1 MKKTFITVAVV
12 LSMASAACAQ
22 NLTGGVK
29 IGLNSSNIKESN
41 DNGSSKANA
50 RLSGHLGVYAVYMF
64 QDRFG
69 FQPEFVISGEGT
81 KYENGANPDTKV
93 ALTYINIPLL
103 LRMNVIN
110 KLSIHTGPQIGFLVG
125 AKQKYDGNTTDVK
138 DGTKGVNL
146 AWGLGAAY
154 ELPKNLNISLRYN
167 FGLSRIDDDDDDTKA
182 KVSTLQ
188 ISLGYKLF

>member
-1 MKKTFITVAVV
+1 MKKTFIVAALV
-12 LSMASAACAQ
+12 LLGSATYAQ

-29 IGLNSSNIKESN
+29 IGLNSSNVKYSN

-64 QDRFG
+64 KDNIG

-81 KYENGANPDTKV
+81 KHENGSAPDTKV

-103 LRMNVIN
+103 VRVNVLD
-110 KLSIHTGPQIGFLVG
+110 KLNIHTGPQIGFLVG
-125 AKQKYDGNTTDVK
+125 AKYKQDGDSHDAK
-138 DGTKGVNL
+138 DELKGVGL
-146 AWGLGAAY
+146 SWGLGAGY
-154 ELPKNLNISLRYN
+154 ELPKNLNVSLRYN
-167 FGLSRIDDDDDDTKA
+167 FGLSRIDDSDGDTKA

>member
-1 MKKTFITVAVV
+1 MKKTFIVAAFV
-12 LSMASAACAQ
+12 LSMASVAGAQ

-29 IGLNSSNIKESN
+29 IGLNSSNVKYSGDGESY
-41 DNGSSKANA
+41 KASA
-50 RLSGHLGVYAVYMF
+50 RLSGHLGFYAVYMF

-81 KYENGANPDTKV
+81 KDKDDDYTI

-103 LRMNVIN
+103 LRMNVID
-110 KLSIHTGPQIGFLVG
+110 KLSIHTGPQIGFLVS
-125 AKQKYDGNTTDVK
+125 AKQKYDGNTDDIK
-138 DGTKGVNL
+138 DGMKGVGL
-146 AWGLGAAY
+146 GWGLGAAY
-154 ELPKNLNISLRYN
+154 ELPKNFNVGLRYN
-167 FGLSRIDDDDDDTKA
+167 FGLSRIDDDNSDDKA